1 MNNYRPASSFR
12 KRFLTSFFYTYCF
25 IFQIG
30 MAKWNIFRTKC
41 LDLDEAVVPEK
52 KTNALRLQ

>member
-12 KRFLTSFFYTYCF
+12 KRFLTYVFYTYCF

-41 LDLDEAVVPEK
+41 LDPDEAVVPE
-52 KTNALRLQ
+52 